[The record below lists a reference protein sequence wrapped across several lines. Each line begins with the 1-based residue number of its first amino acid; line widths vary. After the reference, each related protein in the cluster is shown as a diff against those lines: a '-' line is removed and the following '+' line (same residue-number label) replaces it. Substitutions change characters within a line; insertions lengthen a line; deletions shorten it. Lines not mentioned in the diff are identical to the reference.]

1 MNEKSPTKLIF
12 EQIFFLPTVLFVV
25 QTYSEE
31 GCVMLQFFFII
42 PGLNETNLN
51 I

>member
-12 EQIFFLPTVLFVV
+12 EQFFLQSVLFVV

-31 GCVMLQFFFII
+31 GCVML
-42 PGLNETNLN
+42 
-51 I
+51 

>member
-12 EQIFFLPTVLFVV
+12 EQFFLPSVLFVV

-31 GCVMLQFFFII
+31 GCVML
-42 PGLNETNLN
+42 
-51 I
+51 